1 MLVII
6 QLSDLVVSDGYL
18 EGCALQDNKSTMIL
32 SVAPKGVNTEIKASV
47 EGSEVTI
54 LVDPS
59 GSLLDSACTA
69 GCSGICA
76 HVVAAAL
83 LYNRITLD
91 NTDISEQLSK
101 FTVKT
106 DSRKAAFPC
115 RIRIDR
121 HNHIQ
126 IEKKDSDYHID
137 SLLAQ
142 LGSRGFATVVGLFPE
157 NFTFGQLPLYRSA
170 EPLILAY
177 TLTSADVSFSLPNNV
192 VYFDKEGVAVDT
204 ESGAVWAFSSAVNE
218 TLSTIL
224 SVAVGYSQRD
234 DLITAISKLG
244 EGLNPDVILS
254 GALNLEKIVLDEDAD
269 IVFKTTM
276 KDGKIFL
283 RIFLNND
290 ETSIEF
296 HPRKKNFDQIYPLNG
311 RIYSLAPKLVANLRA
326 ALAESGFRQ
335 FQNQYVAPMSSYSA
349 ISAPESPL
357 NRIGIL
363 ENEQE
368 IRTLRIPGT
377 AADESEIILDV
388 NADEQW
394 FSFNIKLPHFS
405 EFISSTELIEAVN
418 QFESGISRP
427 VVSDVNGHPMILEN
441 SEDFLTRISS
451 LIDSSA
457 MFKNNDR
464 IAVAH
469 LVKLLKS
476 KNKKSLRS
484 FVGPKGSKEKYLA
497 IFDALSHGVLPELEP
512 VDFSRV
518 PLRKYQFDGFK
529 WLSLLKVLG
538 LGGILADEMGLG
550 KTLQSLA
557 MIKAEK
563 GDLPSIVICPKTLVW
578 SWDHEIEK
586 FFSDM
591 KRVVIDSLKPE
602 ERIEKWRSTQR
613 ELIITSY
620 SVVVNDFAYLK
631 DKNFETVIVD
641 EAQHIKND
649 STKRFKA
656 ISALKAKHR
665 FALTG
670 TPLENHIR
678 DLWSIFQFVMP
689 GLLGTKQLIDKAEK
703 NNDSDELRTLRS
715 VTSPFILRRLK
726 SEILSEL
733 PELIVKEYPV
743 EMTPKQ
749 KEIYLSVLLRG
760 RADYLERGSALNKI
774 EILAILSNLRLAA
787 DHPALV
793 SQTENAPEFSGKIAA
808 ILELCE
814 EIFSGGGRVLIFS
827 QYVKMLRI
835 IENAFTS
842 SGIEYFYMDGDT
854 RDRMPL
860 VDRFN
865 AGERDAFLLSLKVGG
880 VGLNLTGA
888 DHIIIVDPWWNPAV
902 EEQAWSR
909 AHRIGQ
915 KKKVIVNKLYS
926 KGTIEE
932 KILDLHKKKRGMVDF
947 FLSNSMK
954 EPTEDFVK
962 LIADLE
968 LAVK

>member
-1 MLVII
+1 
-6 QLSDLVVSDGYL
+6 
-18 EGCALQDNKSTMIL
+18 
-32 SVAPKGVNTEIKASV
+32 
-47 EGSEVTI
+47 
-54 LVDPS
+54 
-59 GSLLDSACTA
+59 
-69 GCSGICA
+69 
-76 HVVAAAL
+76 
-83 LYNRITLD
+83 
-91 NTDISEQLSK
+91 
-101 FTVKT
+101 
-106 DSRKAAFPC
+106 
-115 RIRIDR
+115 
-121 HNHIQ
+121 
-126 IEKKDSDYHID
+126 
-137 SLLAQ
+137 
-142 LGSRGFATVVGLFPE
+142 
-157 NFTFGQLPLYRSA
+157 
-170 EPLILAY
+170 
-177 TLTSADVSFSLPNNV
+177 
-192 VYFDKEGVAVDT
+192 
-204 ESGAVWAFSSAVNE
+204 
-218 TLSTIL
+218 
-224 SVAVGYSQRD
+224 
-234 DLITAISKLG
+234 
-244 EGLNPDVILS
+244 
-254 GALNLEKIVLDEDAD
+254 
-269 IVFKTTM
+269 
-276 KDGKIFL
+276 
-283 RIFLNND
+283 
-290 ETSIEF
+290 
-296 HPRKKNFDQIYPLNG
+296 
-311 RIYSLAPKLVANLRA
+311 
-326 ALAESGFRQ
+326 
-335 FQNQYVAPMSSYSA
+335 
-349 ISAPESPL
+349 
-357 NRIGIL
+357 
-363 ENEQE
+363 
-368 IRTLRIPGT
+368 
-377 AADESEIILDV
+377 
-388 NADEQW
+388 
-394 FSFNIKLPHFS
+394 
-405 EFISSTELIEAVN
+405 
-418 QFESGISRP
+418 
-427 VVSDVNGHPMILEN
+427 
-441 SEDFLTRISS
+441 
-451 LIDSSA
+451 
-457 MFKNNDR
+457 
-464 IAVAH
+464 
-469 LVKLLKS
+469 
-476 KNKKSLRS
+476 
-484 FVGPKGSKEKYLA
+484 
-497 IFDALSHGVLPELEP
+497 
-512 VDFSRV
+512 
-518 PLRKYQFDGFK
+518 
-529 WLSLLKVLG
+529 
-538 LGGILADEMGLG
+538 MGLG

-656 ISALKAKHR
+656 ISSLKAKHR

-760 RADYLERGSALNKI
+760 RADYLEKGSALNKI

-814 EIFSGGGRVLIFS
+814 DIFSEGGRVLIFS